1 MAITHRP
8 IRSTRLLVFGLLLAS
23 LVTITVDARGGQ
35 RGPLAVIGRGIGAV
49 VGPLQEGVAA
59 VFRPI
64 GSFVTNVFRA
74 GNLAEQN
81 RALQDEIA
89 DLRGTLQ
96 DTLGLRRENE
106 VLRGIVDLAESEG
119 LQFEGAEVIGES
131 PGNFE
136 WAVDIDKGSAD
147 GIEMSMP
154 VISSEGLVGRVV
166 QVYPTTSKVMLIID
180 PDSTVSGR
188 LSHSGERGAVVGQRD
203 EPLRFDLIDP
213 EVEVQPGEIVET
225 SAYQLDEGLEGLFPS
240 GIGIG
245 VVERVEPDQAGIT
258 LQVDV
263 RPNVDFSS
271 LDIVAVVIGTSP
283 VTSGEVDTGP
293 TPTSDA
299 SLPSSP

>member
-23 LVTITVDARGGQ
+23 LVTITVDARGGE
-35 RGPLAVIGRGIGAV
+35 RGPLAVIGRGLGAV

-59 VFRPI
+59 IFRPI

-74 GNLAEQN
+74 GELADQN
-81 RALQDEIA
+81 AALQSLIA
-89 DLRGTLQ
+89 ELQSQLQ
-96 DTLGLRRENE
+96 DTLGQRREID
-106 VLRGIVDLAESEG
+106 VLKGILDLAADEG
-119 LQFEGAEVIGES
+119 LQVEGAEVIGES

-147 GIEMSMP
+147 GIETNMP
-154 VISSEGLVGRVV
+154 VVSDQGLVGRVV
-166 QVYPTTSKVMLIID
+166 QVYPFTSKVMLIID
-180 PDSTVSGR
+180 PDSTVSAR

-203 EPLRFDLIDP
+203 EPLRFDLVDP

-245 VVERVEPDQAGIT
+245 VVERVEPDEAGIT
-258 LQVDV
+258 LQVDI
-263 RPNVDFSS
+263 RPNVDFTS
-271 LDIVAVVIGTSP
+271 LAIVAVVTGTSP
-283 VTSGEVDTGP
+283 LTSEDTGSNPSP
-293 TPTSDA
+293 TPDA
-299 SLPSSP
+299 SATASP

>member
-1 MAITHRP
+1 MAITQRR

-23 LVTITVDARGGQ
+23 LVTITVDARGGE
-35 RGPLAVIGRGIGAV
+35 RGPLAVISRGIGAV
-49 VGPLQEGVAA
+49 IGPLQEGVAA

-74 GNLAEQN
+74 GDLADQN
-81 RALQDEIA
+81 AALQTEIA
-89 DLRGTLQ
+89 ELRGILQ
-96 DTLGLRRENE
+96 DTLGQRRENE
-106 VLRGIVDLAESEG
+106 VLREILDLAEGEG
-119 LQFEGAEVIGES
+119 LQVEGAEVIGES

-136 WAVDIDKGSAD
+136 WAVDIDKGSLD
-147 GIEMSMP
+147 GIAMNMP
-154 VISSEGLVGRVV
+154 VVSSEGLVGRVV
-166 QVYPTTSKVMLIID
+166 QVYPTTAKVMLIID
-180 PDSTVSGR
+180 PDSTVSAR

-203 EPLRFDLIDP
+203 EPLRFDLVDP
-213 EVEVQPGEIVET
+213 EIEVQPGEIVET

-258 LQVDV
+258 LQVEV

-283 VTSGEVDTGP
+283 VVEEDADTSPNP
-293 TPTSDA
+293 TPDA
-299 SLPSSP
+299 SATASP